1 MSNLIERIKQRI
13 EKEQKFDEEMWNTL
27 ASKDNCQDI
36 AMHETRNALYDVIYR
51 VIDEE
56 SAKEPQECNWTKGIH
71 SVETCWGDID
81 VKTFNQFKRQG
92 AKFCPYC
99 GRKIKGD

>member
-1 MSNLIERIKQRI
+1 MSDAI
-13 EKEQKFDEEMWNTL
+13 EKIKRKIIETSAELVEATVTDTIIPLDEAL
-27 ASKDNCQDI
+27 A
-36 AMHETRNALYDVIYR
+36 